1 MNGERAFQKARALM
15 REPGAHQKR
24 MDELL
29 GRIKT
34 RLADIDALLAEY
46 AEHWAE
52 EDGVYRFYHQSFKV
66 FDRLQPLTKQGFGLI
81 TEIGGEQDPPCEWY
95 CQIVREGTE
104 HDFNET
110 TNNEWLT
117 QTRPILE
124 AFWHT
129 KYFLAKMAKYAKQ
142 LDSAPQCLPRR
153 AMDGSAPSQA
163 CYAWSF
169 PQTKSS

>member
-1 MNGERAFQKARALM
+1 MNGDRAFKKARALM

-66 FDRLQPLTKQGFGLI
+66 FDRLQPLTKQLFELI

-104 HDFNET
+104 HHFNET

-124 AFWHT
+124 AFWHM
-129 KYFLAKMAKYAKQ
+129 KYFLTMMAEYAKQ
-142 LDSAPQCLPRR
+142 LDSAPQCLPSGWAAVLYLFELR
-153 AMDGSAPSQA
+153 
-163 CYAWSF
+163 
-169 PQTKSS
+169 

>member
-1 MNGERAFQKARALM
+1 MNGDRAFRKARALM

-24 MDELL
+24 MDEVL

-66 FDRLQPLTKQGFGLI
+66 FDRLQPLTKQGFELI
-81 TEIGGEQDPPCEWY
+81 TEIGDEQDPPCEWY
-95 CQIVREGTE
+95 CQIVKEGAE
-104 HDFNET
+104 HGFNKT
-110 TNNEWLT
+110 TNSEWLA

-129 KYFLAKMAKYAKQ
+129 KYFLTMMAKYAKQ
-142 LDSAPQCLPRR
+142 LDSAPQCLPS
-153 AMDGSAPSQA
+153 G
-163 CYAWSF
+163 
-169 PQTKSS
+169 